1 MTTVCILGTGPDGLL
16 AVHAADMAGVKFTL
30 YGSRT
35 STEILGA
42 QYLREPIPG
51 MTLETALIEHNLDGD
66 LEDYWHKAFGIESND
81 PLWFNGA
88 NVYAEDEAGNLHYSW
103 TEYAWNLRECYERLW
118 TAYKYEIEN
127 VGTWTGRIHP
137 ESPFVAETL
146 KPFDL
151 VINTWPQPK
160 WAGPEDVFEQRTLWR
175 MTGTEAPIQ
184 LKADNTIIYDATKD
198 VGLSRMAKVFG
209 HSTIEWPGGHKPPID
224 NLASVEVPI
233 SLKQGKS
240 GYPGLNLVHLGS
252 LAAWDRNWNPC
263 DSFRA
268 ATKLF
273 SAKAADDLA
282 NSYPDVWEATEI
294 PSVQPWETN
303 PYAPPKD

>member
-1 MTTVCILGTGPDGLL
+1 MKVVILGTGPDGLL
-16 AVHAADMAGVKFTL
+16 AAHAADMAGVKFTL

-35 STEILGA
+35 PAEILGA

-51 MTLETALIEHNLDGD
+51 MTLETALIEHNLEGD
-66 LEDYWHKAFGIESND
+66 LKDYWHKAFGIESND

-88 NVYAEDEAGNLHYSW
+88 NVTENPGLGGDIEVPGNRSW

-118 TAYKYEIEN
+118 AAYANEIYQINNEN
-127 VGTWTGRIHP
+127 RSSRIHP

-151 VINTWPQPK
+151 VINTWPRPK
-160 WAGPEDVFEQRTLWR
+160 WAGPGDVFERRTLWR
-175 MTGTEAPIQ
+175 MTGTEVPIQ

-198 VGLSRMAKVFG
+198 VGLSSMAKVFG
-209 HSTIEWPGGHKPPID
+209 HSAIEWPGGHKPPID

-252 LAAWDRNWNPC
+252 LATWDRNWNPC

-268 ATKLF
+268 AKKLF
-273 SAKAADDLA
+273 SAKVEPPVASDW
-282 NSYPDVWEATEI
+282 PEAWK
-294 PSVQPWETN
+294 VN